1 MTHEQKHAHTY
12 NNIHTMKLIIISTFY
27 VLCNALFESF
37 RRFFAWRPTLEFVLQ
52 FKFMCTLHSRRVVD
66 LSRVGAFAVSL
77 GSDVLCVVVV
87 RRTLCCTRVRR
98 LTRPSANAE
107 PCFR

>member
-1 MTHEQKHAHTY
+1 
-12 NNIHTMKLIIISTFY
+12 
-27 VLCNALFESF
+27 
-37 RRFFAWRPTLEFVLQ
+37 
-52 FKFMCTLHSRRVVD
+52 MCTLHSRRGVD
-66 LSRVGAFAVSL
+66 PARVGAFAVSL

-107 PCFR
+107 RSFR

>member
-1 MTHEQKHAHTY
+1 MY
-12 NNIHTMKLIIISTFY
+12 NQAYRNFDL
-27 VLCNALFESF
+27 L
-37 RRFFAWRPTLEFVLQ
+37 RFMQCIVQVVPAFLRVASTLEFVLQ

-77 GSDVLCVVVV
+77 SSDVLSVVVV

-98 LTRPSANAE
+98 LTRPSAHAE
-107 PCFR
+107 RGVR